1 MSGSRKR
8 GETIRK
14 FILDSVFRHPR
25 DIVAVTAK
33 EFGISP
39 QAVNKHVKQL
49 LAREALD
56 VTGATRNRRYALRT
70 TLAKTIKYR
79 LSNLK
84 EDVVW
89 TKDIAPLV
97 SNLPKNV
104 RDIWQYG
111 LTEMLNNAI
120 DHSSGT
126 IVHVSVY
133 KTATGHE
140 MFVIDDGEG
149 IFAKIQRALHLDDE
163 RHAVL
168 ELSKG
173 KLTTDPEHH
182 SGQGIFFSSK
192 MFDYFVIISGR
203 TTFRHYSATDLDW
216 IDEDTDPELGTMV
229 LMRLRNDTT
238 RSAKEVFDAFASDDD
253 DYGFTKTVVPVRLAQ
268 YGDYALVSRSQAKR
282 LLAGL
287 DRFKTVVLDFDKVD
301 SIGQAFADE
310 VFRVFTNQHPNI
322 ALVEKNPNPEVQR
335 MIIRARKHDQGG

>member
-173 KLTTDPEHH
+173 KLTTEH
-182 SGQGIFFSSK
+182 
-192 MFDYFVIISGR
+192 V
-203 TTFRHYSATDLDW
+203 SATAG
-216 IDEDTDPELGTMV
+216 DEAFSRLFVGRVVPSKGQVELV
-229 LMRLRNDTT
+229 
-238 RSAKEVFDAFASDDD
+238 DAFAAFKSAFATPCRLVFVGRDDVDIGYVRDVRRRAKQHGISDQVTLTGAVSDRELHD
-253 DYGFTKTVVPVRLAQ
+253 WYRRADLYVSLSHHEGFGVPLGGSDGPRCAGL
-268 YGDYALVSRSQAKR
+268 G
-282 LLAGL
+282 LAGWRSTL
-287 DRFKTVVLDFDKVD
+287 Y
-301 SIGQAFADE
+301 
-310 VFRVFTNQHPNI
+310 
-322 ALVEKNPNPEVQR
+322 
-335 MIIRARKHDQGG
+335 ARRRG